1 MKQINEIGSFE
12 CLSTSQRMTLTSQ
25 RSDYVFVF
33 WLLEVENWVKN
44 EKNFLKSR
52 HHWYSSYRI
61 FYILDDILWRY
72 RLSFMIQP
80 KMCVGLFKEHKANL
94 FLLPNL
100 LNMAFILWISSES
113 KSFFFEIRNH
123 FMSHFSAE
131 RKQPQAL
138 NYSEAV
144 LTSQG
149 FSLGSF
155 SMRKCV
161 RRSRLISDA
170 INSAA
175 WKWSR
180 FPLEPTRAVDD

>member
-33 WLLEVENWVKN
+33 WLLEVENWVRN

-61 FYILDDILWRY
+61 LYILDDILWRY

-113 KSFFFEIRNH
+113 KSFFLKYETILCLTFLLNGN
-123 FMSHFSAE
+123 SH
-131 RKQPQAL
+131 RHWTTP
-138 NYSEAV
+138 
-144 LTSQG
+144 
-149 FSLGSF
+149 
-155 SMRKCV
+155 
-161 RRSRLISDA
+161 RRSWLPKDFP
-170 INSAA
+170 SAA
-175 WKWSR
+175 
-180 FPLEPTRAVDD
+180 FQCENAYGDLD